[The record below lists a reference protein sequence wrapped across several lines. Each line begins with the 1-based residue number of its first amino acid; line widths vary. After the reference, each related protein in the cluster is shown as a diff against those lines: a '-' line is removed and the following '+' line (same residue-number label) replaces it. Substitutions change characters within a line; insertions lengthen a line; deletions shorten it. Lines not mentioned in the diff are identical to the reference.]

1 MNRWTDGLALTLL
14 AASALVAKP
23 DPVGAA
29 PWTVVSI
36 PDFLNFDLEYP
47 QKGWK

>member
-1 MNRWTDGLALTLL
+1 MNRWIGGLALTLFL
-14 AASALVAKP
+14 ASGLVAKP
-23 DPVGAA
+23 DTVGAA

>member
-1 MNRWTDGLALTLL
+1 MNRWTVWLVLSLLL
-14 AASALVAKP
+14 ASSLVAKP
-23 DPVGAA
+23 DTVGAA